1 MDTSHARLTSITNPH
16 RVAVRRDAIHAQIV
30 SEPVPEHQRDTL
42 VAGRVPGRPDLRE
55 HHEVLIVPY
64 MTRFRDACGGV
75 RCDLRSAGW
84 KGDSARLLGPHTR
97 SRHLRLRPLA
107 TMHGWAVDYAAL
119 ATGAAAQAHASHE
132 SAGAAG

>member
-1 MDTSHARLTSITNPH
+1 VDTSHARLTSITNPH

-75 RCDLRSAGW
+75 RCDLRSAICRVEGGLRAPARAAHP
-84 KGDSARLLGPHTR
+84 KPSSSLKTASDNARLGR
-97 SRHLRLRPLA
+97 
-107 TMHGWAVDYAAL
+107 
-119 ATGAAAQAHASHE
+119 
-132 SAGAAG
+132 